1 MTARAGDEVDSW
13 CTKCKLDLNHRV
25 VAMAADTIKKV
36 VCLTCGSQHRYR
48 APGSGGVAT
57 KPKAAGTRRA
67 TGTAARSEWGER
79 VKGQPSSSFTAYDIA
94 TTYSEGE
101 LVRHKKFGAGYV
113 VSVADA
119 QKISVM
125 FEDGPRLLAHGR
137 Q

>member
-1 MTARAGDEVDSW
+1 VTVNAGDEVDSW

-25 VAMAADTIKKV
+25 VAVAADTIKKV
-36 VCLTCGSQHRYR
+36 ICLTCGSAHRYR
-48 APGSGGVAT
+48 APGSNGVAV
-57 KPKAAGTRRA
+57 KPKATGVRRTSAA
-67 TGTAARSEWGER
+67 TARSEWGDKI
-79 VKGQPSSSFTAYDIA
+79 KGQPTSSFTAYDIT

-119 QKISVM
+119 QKINVM